1 MPACPWA
8 RGAPQEI
15 PVTLRS
21 SRIGRRTT
29 DLRILERAT
38 AHIDEL
44 NQALDRQLAA
54 ETIAAERMRLLREAT
69 NRITRSA
76 NDGIQAYRRAVRA
89 LRTEDDRSGGVATE
103 ESRLMNAKLSAAR
116 QELLRALAETSQR
129 YPWATPW
136 GATDSSG
143 AATPELT

>member
-1 MPACPWA
+1 M
-8 RGAPQEI
+8 
-15 PVTLRS
+15 TLRS

-54 ETIAAERMRLLREAT
+54 ESIAGERMRLLREAT
-69 NRITRSA
+69 NRITREA

-89 LRTEDDRSGGVATE
+89 LKTEDDRAGGIVTE
-103 ESRLMNAKLSAAR
+103 ESRLMNAKLGAAR

-136 GATDSSG
+136 GATDATE
-143 AATPELT
+143 AAAPKLT